1 MTFDYTFGLDLPE
14 LKKIISTKQ
23 FELSEELMDLR
34 FELSFSEE
42 QMADLIGISFQEY
55 LQMEFGIE
63 DIPINKYNM
72 ALARAKEYISQENTH
87 KSFDVLFTFFDF
99 TEPSYS
105 SHRELYNFDL
115 GMISEVDSEVD
126 IVPKFLNYDIHKI
139 MKKEL
144 QPFKDTSKSKIFNFH
159 ESFNLPEIF
168 TTKQNEDVSE
178 FVDKEIIMSM

>member
-14 LKKIISTKQ
+14 LKKTISTKQ

-34 FELSFSEE
+34 YELSFSEE
-42 QMADLIGISFQEY
+42 QMADLIGIPFQEY
-55 LQMEFGIE
+55 LLMEFGIE

-87 KSFDVLFTFFDF
+87 KSFEVLFTVFDF

-115 GMISEVDSEVD
+115 GMISEVDSKVDSEVAD
-126 IVPKFLNYDIHKI
+126 
-139 MKKEL
+139 
-144 QPFKDTSKSKIFNFH
+144 NFA
-159 ESFNLPEIF
+159 FRTNIA
-168 TTKQNEDVSE
+168 
-178 FVDKEIIMSM
+178 